1 MFRRACSLNL
11 RTPLSLIEITSSDYG
26 CDGVRDAI
34 NYCNLMV
41 GDLFA
46 ALMAQHRRLK
56 CTQYTWARGNTG
68 QRRAASHNPPD
79 ADLLFG
85 YRPSGSEPT

>member
-34 NYCNLMV
+34 NYCNARRTPGLGALPGNV
-41 GDLFA
+41 VQPVITHPAQIFFSVTDHPALHQLSLPGDFLGPQA
-46 ALMAQHRRLK
+46 
-56 CTQYTWARGNTG
+56 
-68 QRRAASHNPPD
+68 
-79 ADLLFG
+79 
-85 YRPSGSEPT
+85 